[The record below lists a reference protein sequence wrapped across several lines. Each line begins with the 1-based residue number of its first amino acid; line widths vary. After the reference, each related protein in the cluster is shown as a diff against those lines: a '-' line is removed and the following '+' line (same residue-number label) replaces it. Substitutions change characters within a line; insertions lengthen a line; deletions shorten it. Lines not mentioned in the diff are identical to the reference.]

1 MTYSVLDHLL
11 VNVETGVGVEV
22 VVLFCF
28 IVHGR
33 KLGEELLVVEP
44 VGRAAGEAYF
54 LGFLNFLTNIE
65 LFTLI
70 G

>member
-22 VVLFCF
+22 VVLVSFV
-28 IVHGR
+28 VHGR

-44 VGRAAGEAYF
+44 VVRAAGEAFF
-54 LGFLNFLTNIE
+54 LGFLNFLTNNE
-65 LFTLI
+65 LIT
-70 G
+70 